1 MRVQSH
7 HHGPLAAF
15 GNLLNVAGRAA
26 PVRWRSLLFTPGT
39 QPERIEKALRS
50 GAADVVVADLEDAVA
65 PRDKIEARIAV
76 RNALLATAGKAKAAR
91 AVRINAWPSQLAE
104 EDLAVVLTA
113 KPELIVIPKAHDV
126 GAIEALDARIAAVE
140 DEPGSVGLVL
150 IVETAAG
157 VLAAPRLAAFDR
169 VVALAFGAEDL
180 AADVGMRRS
189 PDNHEVA
196 VARGLVVLA
205 AAASGKAA
213 IDMIC
218 ADYQDLDRAR
228 REAGQARDLGY
239 SGKMCIHPGQVPVVH
254 EAFAATDAERDWAR
268 KVVAAAQNAGAAA
281 GGVVVVDGRMVDVPL
296 VEQARRLLAQQD

>member
-1 MRVQSH
+1 
-7 HHGPLAAF
+7 
-15 GNLLNVAGRAA
+15 
-26 PVRWRSLLFTPGT
+26 VRLRSLLFTPGT

-91 AVRINAWPSQLAE
+91 AVRINAWPSKLAE
-104 EDLAVVLTA
+104 EDLAVLLTA
-113 KPELIVIPKAHDV
+113 KPELIVVPKAHDV
-126 GAIEALDARIAAVE
+126 AAIEALDARIAAVE
-140 DEPGSVGLVL
+140 DEPGSIGLVL

-157 VLAAPRLAAFDR
+157 VLAAARLAAFDR

-196 VARGLVVLA
+196 VARGQVVLA

-239 SGKMCIHPGQVPVVH
+239 RGKMCIHPAQVPVVH
-254 EAFAATDAERDWAR
+254 EAFAATKAERDWAR
-268 KVVAAAQNAGAAA
+268 KVVAAAENAGAAS